1 MRGIGLL
8 AGASLALA
16 AGTVEAGPAER
27 LRASYGS
34 ISGSTVPIW
43 ITKDA
48 GLFEK
53 HGHDVELP
61 FIEGGAKAM
70 AALVA
75 GDFPIAQLGGSHG
88 VCSHVAGSG
97 VVSRA
102 CVVNRHD
109 FKFCCA
115 T

>member
-1 MRGIGLL
+1 MRGIGWL

-16 AGTVEAGPAER
+16 AGTMEAGPAER

-53 HGHDVELP
+53 HGLDVELH
-61 FIEGGAKAM
+61 FIEGGAKAV
-70 AALVA
+70 AALVE
-75 GDFPIAQLGGSHG
+75 GDVPIAQMGGTLVDSSQG
-88 VCSHVAGSG
+88 AGSG
-97 VVSRA
+97 VAIVAGVSTL
-102 CVVNRHD
+102 HD
-109 FKFCCA
+109 Y
-115 T
+115 